1 MKKHKATFVTSLA
14 MCIGLSIFI
23 LISYGLFLL
32 TLLHGGRFFM
42 TQFFIT
48 VIMPSILPF
57 TNAQRWFTVI
67 KLDNNG
73 VTQLLL
79 GLIKI
84 RKLMWKEVS
93 EIRFKS
99 YMGSWV
105 FFSRMPLNDMPYAN
119 IVKRK
124 DVIQV
129 GYSNKLLESIREYTD
144 QKIIGY
150 NDITA
155 EN

>member
-1 MKKHKATFVTSLA
+1 
-14 MCIGLSIFI
+14 
-23 LISYGLFLL
+23 
-32 TLLHGGRFFM
+32 
-42 TQFFIT
+42 
-48 VIMPSILPF
+48 
-57 TNAQRWFTVI
+57 
-67 KLDNNG
+67 
-73 VTQLLL
+73 
-79 GLIKI
+79 
-84 RKLMWKEVS
+84 
-93 EIRFKS
+93 
-99 YMGSWV
+99 V

>member
-1 MKKHKATFVTSLA
+1 MAHQ
-14 MCIGLSIFI
+14 
-23 LISYGLFLL
+23 
-32 TLLHGGRFFM
+32 TLL
-42 TQFFIT
+42 
-48 VIMPSILPF
+48 F

-84 RKLMWKEVS
+84 RELMWKEVS

-105 FFSRMPLNDMPYAN
+105 FLC
-119 IVKRK
+119 
-124 DVIQV
+124 
-129 GYSNKLLESIREYTD
+129 G
-144 QKIIGY
+144 
-150 NDITA
+150 
-155 EN
+155 

>member
-1 MKKHKATFVTSLA
+1 
-14 MCIGLSIFI
+14 
-23 LISYGLFLL
+23 
-32 TLLHGGRFFM
+32 
-42 TQFFIT
+42 
-48 VIMPSILPF
+48 MPSILPF

-144 QKIIGY
+144 QKIIEY